1 MRDASAEIA
10 LLKAGEALDR
20 PEIREGLERLR
31 DAGMP
36 LVSREGRELSY
47 DLGSVLACLDR
58 AGMVD
63 FFRDR
68 VRFSIAFWDQRC
80 A

>member
-1 MRDASAEIA
+1 MKDATVDLA
-10 LLKAGEALDR
+10 LLNAGEALDR
-20 PEIREGLERLR
+20 PEIRAGLERLR

-36 LVSREGRELSY
+36 LVSREGRKLEY

-58 AGMVD
+58 PGMVD
-63 FFRDR
+63 FFRER
-68 VRFSIAFWDQRC
+68 LRWSLAFWDRVG